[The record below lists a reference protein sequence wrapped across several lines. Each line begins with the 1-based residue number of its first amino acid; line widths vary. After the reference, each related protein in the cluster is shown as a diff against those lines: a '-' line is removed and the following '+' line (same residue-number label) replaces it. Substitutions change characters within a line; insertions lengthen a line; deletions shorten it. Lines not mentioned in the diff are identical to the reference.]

1 MGRPA
6 VAGVLVWCDAA
17 VIETRA
23 DVAPSSDGFTRRP
36 FPPARRFVVRAMRAG
51 RSASPMHGL
60 VQIDVTEPLERLET
74 HGGSLTAFVLASVAR
89 AVARHPDVH
98 AYRDFLG
105 RLVVHDSVD
114 VATMIEVQ
122 TERGP
127 FPLAHVV
134 VNAANRSVG
143 EITDE
148 IRRVKR
154 EPRRSRSGRWLTK
167 LVAALGRIPFLLG
180 LFYWTVARSV
190 AARRRVGTV
199 TLTTVGMFLG
209 GSGHGIGVQTIM
221 PLTVLVGGITER
233 PWVVDGEVTVRKVL
247 DLTVTIDHAIVDGA
261 PAARFGAT
269 LREQLE
275 SGAAL
280 GE

>member
-1 MGRPA
+1 
-6 VAGVLVWCDAA
+6 
-17 VIETRA
+17 
-23 DVAPSSDGFTRRP
+23 
-36 FPPARRFVVRAMRAG
+36 
-51 RSASPMHGL
+51 MHGL
-60 VQIDVTEPLERLET
+60 VQVDVTAPLERLEGS
-74 HGGSLTAFVLASVAR
+74 GGSLTAFVLASVAR

-105 RLVVHDSVD
+105 RLVVHESVD
-114 VATMIEVQ
+114 VTTMIEVQ

-134 VNAANRSVG
+134 LDAANRSV
-143 EITDE
+143 EDITDE
-148 IRRVKR
+148 IRRVKQ
-154 EPRRSRSGRWLTK
+154 EPRRSQSGRWLTK
-167 LVAALGRIPFLLG
+167 LVAALGKIPFLLG
-180 LFYWTVARSV
+180 LFYWFVARSV

-221 PLTVLVGGITER
+221 PMTVLVGGVTQR
-233 PWVVDGEVTVRKVL
+233 PWVIDGDVVVRQIL

-269 LREQLE
+269 LRELLE
-275 SGAAL
+275 TGDVL
-280 GE
+280 GQ